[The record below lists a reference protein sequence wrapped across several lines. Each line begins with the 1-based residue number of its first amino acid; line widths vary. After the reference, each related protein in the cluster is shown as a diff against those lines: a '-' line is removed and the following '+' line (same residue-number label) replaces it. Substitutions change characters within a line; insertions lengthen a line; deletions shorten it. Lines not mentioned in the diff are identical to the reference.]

1 MSRTDGRYSTR
12 DIAILAMLGAMMF
25 GGQVAMAPL
34 PNIEPVTLLL
44 MCCAIVYGW
53 RALFPCYVFV
63 LLEGLLYGFGLWF
76 VNYLYIWAV
85 LVCVVRLLHR
95 NTSYVVWTAVSA
107 GYGLLFGAL
116 CAIPYFFIGGWAMA
130 FSYWVSGIPFDL
142 LHCAGNGVLA
152 AVLLKPLTGVLR
164 RLAGARKA

>member
-1 MSRTDGRYSTR
+1 MSQTDGRFSAR

-25 GGQVAMAPL
+25 GGQVAMAAL

-44 MCCAIVYGW
+44 MCCTLVYGW
-53 RALFPCYVFV
+53 RALFPCYIFV

-76 VNYLYIWAV
+76 VNYLYIWAL
-85 LVCVVRLLHR
+85 LVCAVRLLRR
-95 NTSYVVWTAVSA
+95 NTSYVVWTAVAA
-107 GYGLLFGAL
+107 GFGLLFGAL

-152 AVLLKPLTGVLR
+152 ALLLKPLTGVLR
-164 RLAGARKA
+164 RLAEARRT